1 MLVDIILGTY
11 MFYPLVLY
19 DVGVSPFYYAT
30 VKRPTSSPFTHL
42 YMCITTGVFW
52 SQIPNT
58 CNTHIGEPRLR
69 TIKNKTNLLKYFRR
83 PSCLCSNKDSKGK
96 HYFAHIFDTVEYTTS
111 KLILRLESMPMSIT
125 TNFRLNTPNRSQ
137 NTVPHLNTDHITF
150 TAKKQILIIFRPYL
164 RNGLS
169 D

>member
-1 MLVDIILGTY
+1 MDVSLPFSTGSIFSSWLISVCDLLWSHKSYYILN
-11 MFYPLVLY
+11 
-19 DVGVSPFYYAT
+19 
-30 VKRPTSSPFTHL
+30 
-42 YMCITTGVFW
+42 I
-52 SQIPNT
+52 
-58 CNTHIGEPRLR
+58 HIGEPRLR

-83 PSCLCSNKDSKGK
+83 PSCLCSNKDIKGK
-96 HYFAHIFDTVEYTTS
+96 YEFAHNFNTVECITT
-111 KLILRLESMPMSIT
+111 KFILRLEIMPMSIA
-125 TNFRLNTPNRSQ
+125 TNFWLNTPTRSR